1 MNGLA
6 LDSHAFS
13 SLASVGN
20 EEIRETIEAVLGI
33 RGLGV
38 GLVVGALLSG
48 LHVKRMLGGLLGLTV
63 LGVESSVA
71 VAGTTNFDHGTVHVH
86 LAVAN
91 LVEPRPSEES
101 ITAWCIRGDIELVL
115 LSNRAVTLDRLND
128 LEGLTLVI
136 SQGKLA

>member
-6 LDSHAFS
+6 LNGHTFS

-20 EEIRETIEAVLGI
+20 EELRETIEAVLGI
-33 RGLGV
+33 CGLGI
-38 GLVVGALLSG
+38 GLVVGALLGG
-48 LHVKRMLGGLLGLTV
+48 LLIECLLGGLLDLTV
-63 LGVESSVA
+63 LGVDSSVA
-71 VAGTTNFDHGTVHVH
+71 VAGATNGDHSAVHVH

-101 ITAWCIRGDIELVL
+101 ITRWCVRGDIKLVL
-115 LSNRAVTLDRLND
+115 LRNRAVTLDGLND

-136 SQGKLA
+136 RQGKLA